1 MRGAPIV
8 DRPSPTEGSQPADE
22 VGGGRG
28 AQWAG
33 LEPAAAR
40 VAWTLLV
47 IGGAMALVYALRH
60 VLLLLAFSVFF
71 AYLIFPLVEATQ
83 RFMPGLRSR
92 TRAIVFVYLVL
103 LGVAVATGGA
113 LGPRLTAE
121 ARALAERLPQ
131 IAQQW
136 STIMNVGPA
145 LERLGWQKEAIRTVE
160 TALQS
165 HAGEVLAY
173 GQSVVAAVLKWLV
186 GAWVIVLI
194 PIFAFFILKDA
205 EEFVATLIG
214 LFEERHHRQRS
225 LRIGEALHL
234 LLGDYMRALV
244 LLSLITFAVWSI
256 VFLVVGAPYPL
267 MLAAV
272 GATLE
277 VVPVVGPVVA
287 GIIVVSVAV
296 FTGFGNAL
304 PLVLFIVA
312 WRFIQDY
319 VSSPLVMARG
329 IEIHPA
335 LVIFGVIAGGEIAGP
350 AGMFLSV
357 PVMAGLRILWRHAR
371 EAREP
376 SADEDGPPV
385 S

>member
-1 MRGAPIV
+1 MV
-8 DRPSPTEGSQPADE
+8 DRPPPREGSRPARE
-22 VGGGRG
+22 VAGGSG
-28 AQWAG
+28 ARWAG
-33 LEPAAAR
+33 LDPTTAR

-47 IGGAMALVYALRH
+47 IGGAMTLVYILRN

-83 RFMPGLRSR
+83 RWVPGLRSR
-92 TRAIVFVYLVL
+92 TRAIVLVYLVL
-103 LGVAVATGGA
+103 LGAVFATGGA

-136 STIMNVGPA
+136 STSLNVGKA
-145 LERLGWQKEAIRTVE
+145 LARLGWQKDAIRTVE
-160 TALQS
+160 AALQS
-165 HAGEVLAY
+165 HAGEILAY

-186 GAWVIVLI
+186 GAWVIVLV

-205 EEFVATLIG
+205 EAFVATLTG
-214 LFEERHHRQRS
+214 LFEQRHRQRS
-225 LRIGEALHL
+225 IRIGEDLHHL
-234 LLGDYMRALV
+234 LGEYMRALV
-244 LLSLITFAVWSI
+244 LLSLITFAVWSL

-267 MLAAV
+267 MLAALG
-272 GATLE
+272 GALE
-277 VVPVVGPVVA
+277 VVPLVGPVVA
-287 GIIVVSVAV
+287 GILVVSVAV
-296 FTGFGNAL
+296 FTGYGHAL
-304 PLVLFIVA
+304 PLVAFVVA
-312 WRFIQDY
+312 WRLIQDY

-357 PVMAGLRILWRHAR
+357 PMMAGLRILWRHAR
-371 EAREP
+371 EAREVNGEKD
-376 SADEDGPPV
+376 APPV

>member
-1 MRGAPIV
+1 MV
-8 DRPSPTEGSQPADE
+8 DRPPPREGSRPARE
-22 VGGGRG
+22 VAGGSG
-28 AQWAG
+28 ARWAG
-33 LEPAAAR
+33 LDPTTAR

-47 IGGAMALVYALRH
+47 IGGAMTLVYILRN

-83 RFMPGLRSR
+83 RWVPGLRSR
-92 TRAIVFVYLVL
+92 TRAIVLVYLVL
-103 LGVAVATGGA
+103 LGAVFATGGA

-121 ARALAERLPQ
+121 ARALAERLPE

-136 STIMNVGPA
+136 STSLNVGKA
-145 LERLGWQKEAIRTVE
+145 LTRLGWQKDAIRTVE

-165 HAGEVLAY
+165 HAGEILAY

-205 EEFVATLIG
+205 EEFVAALIG
-214 LFEERHHRQRS
+214 LFEQSHHRQRS
-225 LRIGEALHL
+225 LRIGADLHH

-267 MLAAV
+267 MLAALS
-272 GATLE
+272 ATLE
-277 VVPVVGPVVA
+277 VVPVVGPFVA

-296 FTGFGNAL
+296 FTGFGHAL
-304 PLVLFIVA
+304 PLVLFIAA

-376 SADEDGPPV
+376 SADGPPV